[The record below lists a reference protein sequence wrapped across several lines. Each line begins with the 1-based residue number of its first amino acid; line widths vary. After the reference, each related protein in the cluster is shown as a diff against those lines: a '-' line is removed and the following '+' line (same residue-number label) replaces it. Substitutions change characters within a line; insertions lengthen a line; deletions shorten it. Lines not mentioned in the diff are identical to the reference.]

1 VPEPG
6 PLDTVAQG
14 DGFEDYYGL
23 LAALHGYLRP
33 RVYLEIGVHEGHSF
47 QLASDALMAIGV
59 DPEPNLRFPLPPG
72 GRILRVTSDEL
83 FTKVD
88 LATVTGGQ
96 SVDMAF
102 IDGAHLFENAL
113 TDFANIERH
122 CARGSTVLIHD
133 CVPIDAVTSSRA
145 RTTVV
150 WSGDVWKLVVCLRRW
165 RPDLEVTTI
174 DVPPTG
180 LAIVTA
186 LDPTSSVLGDNFG
199 EMCTEL
205 VPLTYD
211 DIAGDF
217 DSLLRPVRLG
227 WTAIQGLLPAPYR
240 GINERPVGGR
250 LSGTGPA

>member
-1 VPEPG
+1 VPVPEPE
-6 PLDTVAQG
+6 PLRTVAEG
-14 DGFEDYYGL
+14 DSFEDYYGL
-23 LAALHGYLRP
+23 LAALHAHLRP

-47 QLASDALMAIGV
+47 QLASDALIAIGV
-59 DPEPNLRFPLPPG
+59 DPEPNLRFPLPRG
-72 GRILRVTSDEL
+72 GQLFRLTSDEL

-96 SVDMAF
+96 PVDMAF

-133 CVPIDAVTSSRA
+133 CVPIDAVTSSRE

-150 WSGDVWKLVVCLRRW
+150 WSGDVWKLVVCLRRY

-180 LAIVTA
+180 LGIVTA
-186 LDPTSSVLGDNFG
+186 LDPTSSVLLDNFDAI
-199 EMCTEL
+199 CTEL

-211 DIAGDF
+211 DVADNL
-217 DSLLRPVRLG
+217 DSLLRPVQLG

-240 GINERPVGGR
+240 DVGV
-250 LSGTGPA
+250 SS